1 MAEVK
6 RFSFSGEMYR
16 TKDKLVYV
24 DFPYDA
30 VTEFGTAGRPRYPRY
45 PHQPPLL
52 PAPSDEDRE
61 K

>member
-30 VTEFGTAGRPRYPRY
+30 VTEFGTAGR
-45 PHQPPLL
+45 
-52 PAPSDEDRE
+52 S
-61 K
+61 